1 MIGNFKG
8 SLALLMLLLL
18 SAPLS
23 AEVTVKMKVTPNR
36 AMVGDTVNLTVSVIG
51 NIAEVTKPF
60 IEDQPGIRRIRTEP
74 QISQSVQIINGVYS
88 RTVDFT
94 YLVSCDKPGTYTIKP
109 PSVEADRKMYTGNA
123 VTLTVLKAGTKKTS
137 GGTIRLEAT
146 VIPEQAW
153 VGQAIAVVVRL
164 YVPRSLIGN
173 GRWGWVEKPS
183 GKGFLPEP
191 LGEQGG
197 EWKLASIGGQPTM
210 VLDVGRYVVTPT
222 QPGKYRFLPGTAKV
236 VVRVPRKT
244 PRRRRRGFFDSFFD
258 DDFDSFF
265 GHIRGKEVA
274 VGGEPVEFTVRSL
287 PEASKPAGFSNIC
300 AASIEARA
308 GVSRIKLKENE
319 SLTYK
324 ITVEGQ
330 GDLRALKT
338 PKLELGDSFRV
349 FESKSHPSAVLDESG
364 VRSRTVFEYVLVPTN
379 AGKLTLPAVTFV
391 YFDTVLKTYRK
402 ATTKAVVL
410 DVVPGEQEE
419 VVTVT
424 NLPSRGHLVKLRGRD
439 INYIR
444 EDRRDAIP
452 LSAPPLHRRAEY
464 WLITLLPFFLLLGEA
479 WYRRYT
485 NLSAGDLLERR
496 ASRALR
502 EAQSGVGKANEKI
515 GDGKQFYSTLRN
527 ALVGYLA
534 DKLGL
539 SSAGLVFT
547 EIRQTVEEKGVSSVE
562 LDAFAYLLE
571 ECEMAAFSPALPDE
585 EQRKEHSA
593 EAITILR
600 NIDRGWAR

>member
-1 MIGNFKG
+1 MIGKLRGFP
-8 SLALLMLLLL
+8 ALFLLLL
-18 SAPLS
+18 LFSPLR
-23 AEVTVKMKVTPNR
+23 ADVTVKMSVTPNR
-36 AMVGDTVNLTVSVIG
+36 AIVGDTVNLTVSVIG
-51 NIAEVTKPF
+51 NITEVTKPF

-123 VTLTVLKAGTKKTS
+123 VTLTVLKAGTQKTS
-137 GGTIRLEAT
+137 SGTIKLEAS
-146 VIPEQAW
+146 VIPEEAW
-153 VGQAIAVVVRL
+153 VGQAVAVVVRL
-164 YVPRSLIGN
+164 YVPRTLIGN

-197 EWKLASIGGQPTM
+197 EWKLVSIGGQPTM
-210 VLDVGRYVVTPT
+210 VLEVGRYVVTPT
-222 QPGKYRFLPGTAKV
+222 QPGTYRFLPGTAKV
-236 VVRVPRKT
+236 VVRVPRNT
-244 PRRRRRGFFDSFFD
+244 QRRRRRGFFDSFFD

-265 GHIRGKEVA
+265 GQIRGKEVA
-274 VGGEPVEFTVRSL
+274 VGGEAVEFTVHSL
-287 PEASKPAGFSNIC
+287 PKASRPPNFSNIC
-300 AASIEARA
+300 AASISATA
-308 GVSRIKLKENE
+308 GVSRVQLKENE

-324 ITVEGQ
+324 VTVEGQ
-330 GDLRALKT
+330 GDLRALSP
-338 PKLELGDSFRV
+338 PKLDIGEDFRV
-349 FESKSHPSAVLDESG
+349 FESKSHPAAVLDESG
-364 VRSRTVFEYVLVPTN
+364 VRSRTVFEYVLVPTTS
-379 AGKLTLPAVTFV
+379 GKLTLPPVPFD
-391 YFDTVLKTYRK
+391 YFDTVLKTYRRVS
-402 ATTKAVVL
+402 TEAVTL
-410 DVVPGEQEE
+410 DVVPGEKEE

-424 NLPSRGHLVKLRGRD
+424 NLPSRGHLVKLHGRD

-444 EDRRDAIP
+444 EDTQDAVS
-452 LSAPPLHRRAEY
+452 LSAPPLHRRPVY
-464 WLITLLPFFLLLGEA
+464 WLFTLLPFLFLLGEA

-502 EAQSGVGKANEKI
+502 EAEQGVTRAKANI
-515 GDGKQFYSTLRN
+515 DDGKQFYSSLRT

-539 SSAGLVFT
+539 SSAGLVF
-547 EIRQTVEEKGVSSVE
+547 EEVRGIVAERGVNSKD
-562 LDAFAYLLE
+562 LDAFAELLE

-585 EQRKEHSA
+585 LQRKEHS
-593 EAITILR
+593 EMSITILR
-600 NIDRGWAR
+600 NMDRGWSR